1 MTYYITKKKY
11 NVDISKRLSN
21 VMVEYSII
29 TYRKNAIVCKG
40 STITG
45 TQDSVYENAID
56 DI

>member
-1 MTYYITKKKY
+1 MVERTNNNMKMTYYITKKKY

-45 TQDSVYENAID
+45 A
-56 DI
+56 